1 MIEMTTIFGI
11 PDATVHAM
19 VVELHTGMAA
29 FAFVALVVM
38 VIADLIFRGKA
49 PGEQWKAIRVDADAL
64 KAIRVD
70 ADAVAYLGSLGAVFF
85 LILSGITGF
94 LILPYSDLST
104 TPIYLNKSIF
114 ALFALFFWAAFS
126 FVRFWF
132 GPGLWK
138 KRGLYVVSF
147 VAALLGMLFTGLAG
161 SLGGEISPYGESV
174 LTPLYNYLGISWQ
187 AITLTQDDVYL
198 TLAAMVV
205 ILVVVAAVSIRI
217 GKATPLP
224 RSSSAAR

>member
-1 MIEMTTIFGI
+1 
-11 PDATVHAM
+11 
-19 VVELHTGMAA
+19 
-29 FAFVALVVM
+29 
-38 VIADLIFRGKA
+38 
-49 PGEQWKAIRVDADAL
+49 
-64 KAIRVD
+64 
-70 ADAVAYLGSLGAVFF
+70 
-85 LILSGITGF
+85 
-94 LILPYSDLST
+94 
-104 TPIYLNKSIF
+104 
-114 ALFALFFWAAFS
+114 
-126 FVRFWF
+126 
-132 GPGLWK
+132 
-138 KRGLYVVSF
+138 
-147 VAALLGMLFTGLAG
+147 MLFTGLAG